1 MKRKITIDR
10 PTIDS
15 TEIASRQNF
24 SNIINQIPATPSIPF
39 YKSGWFFTTLACV
52 AGLTV
57 VTLFLTKENSSP
69 ESNTLLTEAPP
80 HADSAS
86 PVITSN
92 LIYSEDSPCVKPP
105 KKELD
110 IPMTIYKVNGLKG
123 ANLEHITGTKITI
136 PSNAFVDENNQPIIE
151 EVTIHFREINHP
163 IDIMLS
169 GIPMKYDTANQN
181 KILLSD
187 GMIEIEGYLNGEKVK
202 IAPNKTI
209 EIALKASSDETK
221 FNSYQLDKNSTNWNY
236 TGKPTYENEKTVV
249 NHTVKQ
255 PDKSLAEEIKQIEK
269 ESNIAKH
276 QYETSQKAVTDWKK
290 NEPEK
295 PITGGNKERQF
306 VLDVSPK
313 EFPELASYKNLIFEV
328 EQNDPNFSA
337 SVYSEE
343 WSDVSLSEKEKG
355 KKYYLTLFKSGAK
368 KTFSVF
374 PVFSGDDL
382 KLAMA
387 DFNKSFSTYSKELEI
402 RKEKEAVYK
411 TQFEGKLEQWQKAKE
426 KEIAAL
432 EIKQNQDE
440 NANKVKMIARVLNVT
455 TFGIWNIDCGISPPT
470 GIAQKVIFKDQYGN
484 EVDIV
489 HANLFEK
496 GKKTIYTYSKQ
507 DFNNFEYNPD
517 EENTIIAFLGTDKV
531 GIVLNDQFEQNKKL
545 KTTTFILDIQ
555 PLTDELI
562 ATLKSKTM

>member
-24 SNIINQIPATPSIPF
+24 SNIINQIPAIPSLPF
-39 YKSGWFFTTLACV
+39 YKSGWFYTTLACV
-52 AGLTV
+52 AGLTI
-57 VTLFLTKENSSP
+57 VTLFLMSENSST
-69 ESNTLLTEAPP
+69 ENNSVLTEAPP
-80 HADSAS
+80 ANDTLISSTAN
-86 PVITSN
+86 N
-92 LIYSEDSPCVKPP
+92 LVYSEDSPCVKPP

-110 IPMTIYKVNGLKG
+110 IPMTIYKVSGSKG
-123 ANLEHITGTKITI
+123 ANLEHNTGTKITI
-136 PSNAFVDENNQPIIE
+136 PTNAFIDENDNPITG
-151 EVTIHFREINHP
+151 EVDIHFREINHP
-163 IDIMLS
+163 VDIMLS

-181 KILLSD
+181 KVLLSD
-187 GMIEIEGYLNGEKVK
+187 GMIEIEGYLNGKKVK

-209 EIALKASSDETK
+209 EIALKATNDETR
-221 FNSYQLDKNSTNWNY
+221 FNSYQLDKTSSNWNY
-236 TGKPTYENEKTVV
+236 TGKPTYENEKILV

-269 ESNIAKH
+269 ETNIAKH
-276 QYETSQKAVTDWKK
+276 QYETSQKTVADWKQ
-290 NEPEK
+290 NAPEK
-295 PITGGNKERQF
+295 PITGGNKDRQF

-337 SVYSEE
+337 SVYDQE
-343 WSDVSLSEKEKG
+343 WTDVSLSEKEKG

-387 DFNKSFSTYSKELEI
+387 DFNKSFSTYSKELEN
-402 RKEKEAVYK
+402 RKQQEAAYK
-411 TQFEGKLEQWQKAKE
+411 VQFEGKLEQWQKAKE

-432 EIKQNQDE
+432 EVKQNQDE

-496 GKKTIYTYSKQ
+496 GKKTIYTYTKQ
-507 DFNNFEYNPD
+507 DFNNFEYNPK
-517 EENTIIAFLGTDKV
+517 EENTIITFLGTDKV
-531 GIVLNDQFEQNKKL
+531 GIVMNDQFEQNKKL

-555 PLTDELI
+555 PLTEELI